1 MRLTDAQIAN
11 YQKIYLD
18 IFGEEISKED
28 ALVQGMALL
37 RLVKVLS
44 KSSDKSKEYD
54 NEKLP
59 RTIS

>member
-1 MRLTDAQIAN
+1 MRLTDEQIAN

-44 KSSDKSKEYD
+44 RPPDNSKEYD
-54 NEKLP
+54 DEKLP